1 MRVQQKAQQQ
11 GFTLIEL
18 MIVVAIVAILA
29 GVGMPAY
36 QNYTKR
42 AQFSEV
48 IAATGPIKTAVELCA
63 QIQGLTSTAG
73 FVSADNDKCGT
84 NGQKG
89 IPADDTTGYGNVAST
104 KYTVNSSGALITA
117 VANDANSTTY
127 TLAGTI
133 AADGRVSWVQGGTCD
148 VNGYC

>member
-1 MRVQQKAQQQ
+1 MNKQT

-48 IAATGPIKTAVELCA
+48 IGATAAYKTGVEICLNLKDEAECDHNTNYIPDEISSAASGSVVQKITVIDGTITA
-63 QIQGLTSTAG
+63 TSTLGTSGAEASYELNPD
-73 FVSADNDKCGT
+73 VT
-84 NGQKG
+84 NGLISWVSTCTDG
-89 IPADDTTGYGNVAST
+89 STGYCS
-104 KYTVNSSGALITA
+104 
-117 VANDANSTTY
+117 
-127 TLAGTI
+127 
-133 AADGRVSWVQGGTCD
+133 
-148 VNGYC
+148 

>member
-42 AQFSEV
+42 AQFTEV
-48 IAATGPIKTAVELCA
+48 
-63 QIQGLTSTAG
+63 
-73 FVSADNDKCGT
+73 
-84 NGQKG
+84 
-89 IPADDTTGYGNVAST
+89 VAST
-104 KYTVNSSGALITA
+104 GPLKTGLELCSQIKSLTLFNTDGNGCGAGKGGVPSVGSGITLGFATNVATITASSSGA
-117 VANDANSTTY
+117 TY
-127 TLAGTI
+127 ILAGTI
-133 AADGRVSWVQGGTCD
+133 SAGTVTWSPSGTCVD
-148 VNGYC
+148 LGYC